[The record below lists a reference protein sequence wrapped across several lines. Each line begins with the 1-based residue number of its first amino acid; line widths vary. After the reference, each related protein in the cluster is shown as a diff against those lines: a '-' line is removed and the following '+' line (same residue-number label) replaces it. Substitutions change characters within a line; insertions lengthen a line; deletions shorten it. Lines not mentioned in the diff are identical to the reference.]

1 MAIKME
7 ISNTQLVDAV
17 MKYSKRF
24 DMLLCITPEIA
35 CTDENRKECISLI
48 EKSCR
53 EGVDFVAPRYGLDY
67 EAQHRDRGIYID

>member
-7 ISNTQLVDAV
+7 IGNAQLVDAV

-35 CTDENRKECISLI
+35 STNEKRKECISLI
-48 EKSCR
+48 ERSFQ
-53 EGVDFVAPRYGLDY
+53 EGIDYVAPKYGLDY